1 MISQKNGVK
10 MKYIS
15 KTALL
20 FIILFTM
27 LFITNDNFSD
37 RLQAQEFTN
46 TVVSLNGK
54 IISTNKEIPA
64 NLKVTLMDKD
74 GKKVASSNT
83 METKGEYTYF
93 VTGLKPNTKYYA
105 ILEGKGFFTKEVEYE
120 VPNTDKYLEL
130 SKDFVVEPMEIGTQI
145 LVKVVP
151 FDKGKSK
158 LRNGSDYI
166 FQDYVS
172 ILQNNPR
179 ARFDIVAYPDN
190 NIDKD
195 YNLTLTDER
204 AKSIKEYFITS
215 GIKEFRVSSKGNE
228 LTDPK
233 QPPPFE
239 KAAKGKKY
247 IGSLYLVV
255 STN

>member
-1 MISQKNGVK
+1 MKNLLQKV
-10 MKYIS
+10 ILVS
-15 KTALL
+15 
-20 FIILFTM
+20 ILFSYM
-27 LFITNDNFSD
+27 FNINNNNTNI
-37 RLQAQEFTN
+37 LKAQGFTN

-64 NLKVTLMDKD
+64 KLKVTIMDKD
-74 GKKVASSNT
+74 GEKITSTNT
-83 METKGEYTYF
+83 LENNGEYTYF
-93 VTGLKPNTKYYA
+93 VTGLKPNTKYYVH
-105 ILEGKGFFTKEVEYE
+105 LEGKGFFTKEVEYE
-120 VPNTDKYLEL
+120 SPNTDKYLEL

-166 FQDYVS
+166 FEDYVS

-179 ARFDIVAYPDN
+179 ARFEIVAYPDN
-190 NIDKD
+190 NIDKG

-204 AKSIKEYFITS
+204 AKSIKDYFIST
-215 GIKEFRVSSKGNE
+215 GIKEFRISAKGND

-233 QPPPFE
+233 LPPPYE

>member
-1 MISQKNGVK
+1 
-10 MKYIS
+10 MKYKSIS
-15 KTALL
+15 TL
-20 FIILFTM
+20 FFAILFSIIL
-27 LFITNDNFSD
+27 NFNSETANK
-37 RLQAQEFTN
+37 LSAQGFTN

-64 NLKVTLMDKD
+64 KLKVTFLNKD
-74 GKKVASSNT
+74 GEKITSTNT
-83 METKGEYTYF
+83 LENNKEYTYF
-93 VTGLKPNTKYYA
+93 VTGLKPNTKYY
-105 ILEGKGFFTKEVEYE
+105 IVLEGKGFFTKEIEYE

-130 SKDFVVEPMEIGTQI
+130 SKDFVVEPMEVGTQI

-166 FQDYVS
+166 FQDYLS
-172 ILQNNPR
+172 ILQNNPK
-179 ARFDIVAYPDN
+179 ARFEIVAYPDN

-195 YNLTLTDER
+195 YNLALTSER
-204 AKSIKEYFITS
+204 AKSIKDYFINS
-215 GIKEFRVSSKGNE
+215 GIKEFRVSAKGSE
-228 LTDPK
+228 LTDP
-233 QPPPFE
+233 QIPPPFE

-255 STN
+255 ASN